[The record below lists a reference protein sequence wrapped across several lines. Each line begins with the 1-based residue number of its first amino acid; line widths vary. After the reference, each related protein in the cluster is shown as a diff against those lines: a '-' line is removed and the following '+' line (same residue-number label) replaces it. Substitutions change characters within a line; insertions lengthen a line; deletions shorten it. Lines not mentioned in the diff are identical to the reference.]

1 MTRVNLPAV
10 WRRAGAAALCAGLLL
25 AGAPARAADGS
36 AAEHVV
42 TIEGMRF
49 VPATLAVRR
58 GDRVTWV
65 NKDLVPHTAT
75 AQSKAFDS
83 GAIAAGASDGPQ
95 RLQGRAEGRAFGH
108 RVADACPPQPAPRL
122 SPHLG

>member
-42 TIEGMRF
+42 TMEGMRF

-83 GAIAAGASDGPQ
+83 EAIAAGASWTYTVDETGSIAYVCLFHPTMQ
-95 RLQGRAEGRAFGH
+95 ATL
-108 RVADACPPQPAPRL
+108 VAQ
-122 SPHLG
+122 